1 MKKALILIV
10 GLPGSG
16 KSYAADIIKEHFHA
30 KALKT
35 GDVIR
40 GEIKRRGLPYT
51 PENDTK
57 MRLWFHI
64 GREHLIVE
72 RLWENMKNHE
82 GIVVID
88 GLRSPK
94 ELAMLKKLYKSR
106 IFIIQIKSSFKV
118 RVKREMKRGRFGKQ
132 GSLKYL
138 KERDKSELG
147 KLVGLKQLLKKADYI
162 IDNSKLSKRQMESKV
177 VELINQALMTK
188 GLHRI

>member
-16 KSYAADIIKEHFHA
+16 KSFAALVIKKHFNA
-30 KALKT
+30 KILKT

-40 GEIKRRGLPYT
+40 KEIKRRGLKYT

-57 MRLWFHI
+57 MRLWFHS

-72 RLWENMKNHE
+72 RLWNKMKSYK

-94 ELAMLKKLYKSR
+94 ELYMFKRLYKDK
-106 IFIIQIKSSFKV
+106 IFLIKIESSFKV
-118 RVKREMKRGRFGKQ
+118 RAQREIERGRFGKQ
-132 GSLKYL
+132 ESIKYI

-147 KLVGLKQLLKKADYI
+147 ELVGLRQLLKKADYTVN
-162 IDNSKLSKRQMESKV
+162 NSKLTKRQMEIKTVKLVRS
-177 VELINQALMTK
+177 LIQ
-188 GLHRI
+188 

>member
-10 GLPGSG
+10 GMPCSG
-16 KSYAADIIKEHFHA
+16 KSFAAEVIRKHFHA

-40 GEIKRRGLPYT
+40 EEIKRKGLLYT

-57 MRLWFHI
+57 VRLWFHT
-64 GREHLIVE
+64 GREHLVVE
-72 RLWENMKNHE
+72 RLWKKMKNYK

-94 ELAMLKKLYKSR
+94 ELAMFKRLYKSK
-106 IFIIQIKSSFKV
+106 IFLVQIRSSFKMRV
-118 RVKREMKRGRFGKQ
+118 RREIERGRFGKNE
-132 GSLKYL
+132 SVKYL
-138 KERDKSELG
+138 KDRDKSELS

-162 IDNSKLSKRQMESKV
+162 IDNSRLSKKQMENKV
-177 VELINQALMTK
+177 VSLIK
-188 GLHRI
+188 SII

>member
-16 KSYAADIIKEHFHA
+16 KSFAAYVVKKHFHA
-30 KALKT
+30 KILMT
-35 GDVIR
+35 GDIIR
-40 GEIKRRGLPYT
+40 EEIKRRGWPLT

-57 MRLWFHI
+57 VRLWFHT

-72 RLWENMKNHE
+72 RLWKKMKNYK

-94 ELAMLKKLYKSR
+94 ELAMFKRMYKGR
-106 IFIIQIKSSFKV
+106 VFLIKILSSFKV
-118 RVKREMKRGRFGKQ
+118 RAQREIKRGRFGKQ
-132 GSLKYL
+132 ESIKYI

-147 KLVGLKQLLKKADYI
+147 KLVGLKQLLKKADYT
-162 IDNSKLSKRQMESKV
+162 IDNSNLSKRQMESKV
-177 VELINQALMTK
+177 VSLIKPLIK
-188 GLHRI
+188 D

>member
-16 KSYAADIIKEHFHA
+16 KSFAAEVIRRHFHA

-40 GEIKRRGLPYT
+40 EEIRRRGLPYT

-57 MRLWFHI
+57 VRLWFHT
-64 GREHLIVE
+64 GREHLIVK
-72 RLWENMKNHE
+72 RLWKKMKNYK

-94 ELAMLKKLYKSR
+94 ELAMFKKLYKGE
-106 IFIIQIKSSFKV
+106 IFLIQIRSSFKM
-118 RVKREMKRGRFGKQ
+118 RARREIERGRFGKNE
-132 GSLKYL
+132 SVKYL
-138 KERDKSELG
+138 KERDKSELS
-147 KLVGLKQLLKKADYI
+147 KLVGLKQLLKKADYT
-162 IDNSKLSKRQMESKV
+162 IDNSNLTKKQMENKV
-177 VELINQALMTK
+177 VSLVKPI
-188 GLHRI
+188 I